1 MRLSRA
7 LSCLTGSSGLNEK
20 SDAAFRGLAGRR
32 LPHRA
37 MSSIRERVKSFLDG
51 TQRALAIVGP
61 SGTGKLYAIQ
71 QAVRERGLT
80 CIVHDRS
87 QGSINYRLWGA
98 ATLANHGLA
107 ASVHVLLSADGE
119 TDFCFVARLP
129 PACKVVCV
137 ANEVSEALKAARI
150 PIERVKPLTPE
161 AMAKMLFLE
170 SDWGA
175 VAAQRVSRLA
185 QGDWRQVEN
194 LKRLFDGAGVNLS
207 GASEEAFQ
215 AALEQMA
222 RDKHT
227 VCHPSLRVHSL
238 FSGTGQQ
245 EDHEDPAV
253 LPWGESNLGLTC
265 DSLESMAAMQ
275 EAAATAD
282 VLCKGGQY
290 ELGLDHF
297 ARSASAH
304 RQTGLRYDYAQWS
317 NPWAVPAE
325 KTTKPVRESFA
336 RLEPWSRSLK
346 RRLAVRQHTSDDAPK
361 PKAKG
366 KARATKP
373 KCRQTRT
380 AQ

>member
-1 MRLSRA
+1 MATLRQ
-7 LSCLTGSSGLNEK
+7 
-20 SDAAFRGLAGRR
+20 
-32 LPHRA
+32 
-37 MSSIRERVKSFLDG
+37 RVKNFLSGPD
-51 TQRALAIVGP
+51 RIIALVGP
-61 SGTGKLYAIQ
+61 SGTGKRFAAQ
-71 QAVRERGLT
+71 QAARDAGLA
-80 CIVHDRS
+80 CVEHDRA
-87 QGSINYRLWGA
+87 QGVINYSRWGA
-98 ATLANHGLA
+98 ATLANDGLA
-107 ASVHVLLSADGE
+107 RTLNILCNADSE
-119 TDFCFVARLP
+119 TDFSFVGRLP
-129 PACKVVCV
+129 SGSKVVCI
-137 ANEVSEALKAARI
+137 ANDGQALKDARI

-185 QGDWRQVEN
+185 QGDWRQVDN

-346 RRLAVRQHTSDDAPK
+346 RRLAVRQHASDDAPK

>member
-1 MRLSRA
+1 
-7 LSCLTGSSGLNEK
+7 
-20 SDAAFRGLAGRR
+20 
-32 LPHRA
+32 
-37 MSSIRERVKSFLDG
+37 MSTLRQRVRSFLDG
-51 TQRALAIVGP
+51 PATCVALVGP
-61 SGTGKLYAIQ
+61 CGTGKLYATQ
-71 QAVRERGLT
+71 QAARDKGLV
-80 CIVHDRS
+80 CVAHDRA
-87 QGSINYRLWGA
+87 QGSIAYELWGA
-98 ATLANHGLA
+98 ATLANDGLA
-107 ASVHVLLSADGE
+107 RTLNILCNADSE
-119 TDFCFVARLP
+119 TDFSFVGRLP
-129 PACKVVCV
+129 SGSKVVCI
-137 ANEVSEALKAARI
+137 ANDGQALKDARI

-185 QGDWRQVEN
+185 QGDWRQVDN

-346 RRLAVRQHTSDDAPK
+346 RRLAVRQHASDDAPK

>member
-61 SGTGKLYAIQ
+61 SGTGKLYATQ
-71 QAVRERGLT
+71 QAARERGLT

-185 QGDWRQVEN
+185 QGDWRQVDN

-346 RRLAVRQHTSDDAPK
+346 RSLAVRQHASDDAPK